1 MASIQDFHKLDLRVG
16 SIVAAEKVEGTDK
29 LIKLTVDIGEE
40 QRTMVAGIGLA
51 YTAEGLVGTQI
62 ACVVN
67 LDPVVLRGVKSEGMI
82 LASGDERDLALIVP
96 NRETAAGAPI
106 R

>member
-1 MASIQDFHKLDLRVG
+1 MASIQDFQRLDLRVG
-16 SIVAAEKVEGTDK
+16 TIVAAEKVAGTDK
-29 LIKLTVDIGEE
+29 LIKLTVDIGDA
-40 QRTMVAGIGLA
+40 QRTMVAGIGLV
-51 YTAEGLVGTQI
+51 YPAEGLVGRQV

-82 LASGDERDLALIVP
+82 LAAGDERDLALIVP
-96 NRETAAGAPI
+96 DKPRPAGAQI